1 MTETSSNNGI
11 EITIPLLPVQK
22 AFLQSEDK
30 FVAICSAR
38 AAGKTFVAVLLMIL
52 RLLDGQNVVYF
63 VQDLSAW
70 RKGGEKHL
78 KYFLRKLGLEERWR
92 WNGSTYTGYMQTQW
106 GEATMFLG
114 TYENPDNVRGA
125 TEISL
130 TILDEFML
138 SKPTMLASITPIMR
152 GRDLRGRDI
161 HPQIRAVSTP
171 NMSSEWQLMIIEH
184 EKNGITLLRAKPKE
198 NIYVTEEQR
207 ALMAASIFDEKLRR
221 QELEGEL
228 ILGDNSTS
236 MLSLNDFS
244 DQPKMSSSND
254 LVWAGLDMAHT
265 GDRDRHVFC
274 AIKGDKELVALH
286 DFGVADSTDVATW
299 IKKFNK
305 VFRINSLNIDLAW
318 SESVYDQLKYEI
330 PCTQIPFG
338 GKAEDPDTYANIRAE
353 MYFRGAKLI
362 KDEGLYLYTY
372 NKNQYVDES
381 LVVELK
387 REMTNIHW
395 LQNTSNKLQIE
406 PKGDVRIRIGKSP
419 DVSDAYCLAAHQVPR
434 KEPLINS
441 KLNPTEDPLL
451 KEALAEIMDDD

>member
-1 MTETSSNNGI
+1 MDVTANDI
-11 EITIPLLPVQK
+11 EIPLLPVQRE
-22 AFLQSEDK
+22 FLQSTEK

-52 RLLDGQNVVYF
+52 RLLEGQNVVYF

-78 KYFLRKLGLEERWR
+78 KHFLRILHLEERWR
-92 WNGSTYTGYMQTQW
+92 WNGSTYTGYMQTPW

-125 TEISL
+125 TEVSL

-152 GRDLRGRDI
+152 GKDLRGNPI

-184 EKNGITLLRAKPKE
+184 DKHGIKLLRAKPNE
-198 NIYVTEEQR
+198 NVYVTQEQR
-207 ALMAASIFDEKLRR
+207 ELMAASIFDEKLRR
-221 QELEGEL
+221 QELLGEI

-244 DQPKMSSSND
+244 DKPKIATSND

-265 GDRDRHVFC
+265 GDRDRHIFC
-274 AIKGDKELVALH
+274 ALLGDVEIVGLH

-305 VFRINSLNIDLAW
+305 YYRINALNLDLAW
-318 SESVYDQLKYEI
+318 SQSVYDQLKYEI
-330 PCTQIPFG
+330 PCSQIPFG
-338 GKAEDPDTYANIRAE
+338 GKAEDSDTYANIRAE
-353 MYFRGAKLI
+353 MYFRGARLV
-362 KDEGLYLYTY
+362 KDDGLYVYTY
-372 NKNQYVDES
+372 RNNSFVDEK
-381 LVVELK
+381 LVQELK

-406 PKGDVRIRIGKSP
+406 PKTDVRIRIGKSP
-419 DVSDAYCLAAHQVPR
+419 DVSDAFCLAAHQVPR
-434 KEPLINS
+434 KEPVINS

-451 KEALAEIMDDD
+451 KEALEEIMEED

>member
-1 MTETSSNNGI
+1 MTENNSNI

-244 DQPKMSSSND
+244 DQPKIVSQSD
-254 LVWAGLDMAHT
+254 VVWAGLDMAHT

-274 AIKGDKELVALH
+274 AIMGDKELVALH
-286 DFGVADSTDVATW
+286 DFGVADATDVATW

-305 VFRINSLNIDLAW
+305 VYRIASLNMDLAW
-318 SESVYDQLKYEI
+318 SQSVYDQLKYEI
-330 PCTQIPFG
+330 PCAQIPFG
-338 GKAEDPDTYANIRAE
+338 GKAEDFETYANLRAE
-353 MYFRGAKLI
+353 MYFRGARLI
-362 KDEGLYLYTY
+362 KDEGLYLYTF
-372 NKNQYVDES
+372 KNNSFVDES
-381 LVVELK
+381 LVAELK

-406 PKGDVRIRIGKSP
+406 PK
-419 DVSDAYCLAAHQVPR
+419 
-434 KEPLINS
+434 
-441 KLNPTEDPLL
+441 
-451 KEALAEIMDDD
+451 

>member
-1 MTETSSNNGI
+1 MDEVEQIDSSDI
-11 EITIPLLPVQK
+11 EIPLLPMQK
-22 AFLQSEDK
+22 AFLRSEAK
-30 FVAICSAR
+30 FLAVVSSR
-38 AAGKTFVAVLLMIL
+38 AQGKTFVAVLQALL
-52 RLLDGQNVVYF
+52 CLLDGQNVVYG
-63 VQDLSAW
+63 VQNLDAW
-70 RKGGEKHL
+70 RKGGEQHL
-78 KYFLRKLGLEERWR
+78 KKFLRQFGIEDRWKF
-92 WNGSTYTGYMQTQW
+92 NKSTYTGYLQTAW
-106 GEATMFLG
+106 GEAALYIF
-114 TYENPDNVRGA
+114 TYESEDSIRGA
-125 TEISL
+125 TEISMAV
-130 TILDEFML
+130 LDEFVL
-138 SKPTMLASITPIMR
+138 SSPRIMASLTPVLR
-152 GRDLRGRDI
+152 GHDLRGRVI
-161 HPQIRAVSTP
+161 RPRIRAVSTP
-171 NMSSEWQLMIIEH
+171 NMNSEWQLMLIEH
-184 EKNGITLLRAKPKE
+184 DKHGIELLRANPND

-221 QELEGEL
+221 QECLGEI

-254 LVWAGLDMAHT
+254 LIWAGLDMAHT
-265 GDRDRHVFC
+265 GDRDRHVF
-274 AIKGDKELVALH
+274 AALRGDKELVALH

-305 VFRINSLNIDLAW
+305 EFRINSLNMDLAW
-318 SESVYDQLKYEI
+318 SQSVYDQLKYEI
-330 PCTQIPFG
+330 PCAQIPFG
-338 GKAEDPDTYANIRAE
+338 GKAEDSDTYANIRAE
-353 MYFRGAKLI
+353 MYFRGARLI

-372 NKNQYVDES
+372 DKNQFVDES

-419 DVSDAYCLAAHQVPR
+419 DVSDAYCLAALQVPR

-451 KEALAEIMDDD
+451 KEALDEIMEDD